1 MSDKISI
8 FWFRRDLRTVDNRGL
23 QEALKGDCPVLP
35 LFIFDTEILSQL
47 DDTRD
52 ARVQFIHREIEDIKH
67 KLEDNYGTSMLIRH
81 GNPLEVWKNLVD
93 EYDIA
98 EVYANRDYE
107 PYARQRDKSVYEFLE
122 GRDIRFRGFKDHVL
136 LEKSEVLKDDGD
148 PYVVF
153 TPYKK
158 TYKSLLRDEHFTDYA
173 IYNYTDNFKKSNA
186 LDSIALEEMGFEAF
200 DFEYPGRTI
209 NREIIEN
216 YHNTRDIP
224 AEQGTTRLSMHL
236 RFGTI
241 SIRKLGAI
249 AREANEKYFDE
260 LIWRDFYQM
269 ILYHFP
275 RSIDNAFREKYDDI
289 AWEKNEEHF
298 EAWCAGKT
306 GYPLVDA
313 AMRELNTTG
322 WMHNRMRMLTA
333 SFLTKHLLID
343 WRWGERYFASKL
355 LDYEA
360 ASNVGGWQWA
370 AGSGVDAA
378 PYFRIFSPERQKEK
392 FDKEEKYIRQYV
404 EEFGSS
410 GYPTPIVD
418 HKAARE
424 RALNRYQQAVKQ

>member
-8 FWFRRDLRTVDNRGL
+8 FWFRRDLRTVDNHGL
-23 QEALKGDCPVLP
+23 QEALKGDYPVLP
-35 LFIFDTEILSQL
+35 LFIFDTEILDKL
-47 DDTRD
+47 EEKED
-52 ARVQFIHREIEDIKH
+52 ARVQFIHQEIEDIKL
-67 KLEDNYGTSMLIRH
+67 KLEENYGTSIIIRH
-81 GNPLEVWKNLVD
+81 GSPKDIWKELVS
-93 EYDIA
+93 EYEIA

-122 GRDIRFRGFKDHVL
+122 NKGIRFRDFKDHVL
-136 LEKSEVLKDDGD
+136 LEKSEVMKDDGE

-158 TYKSLLRDEHFTDYA
+158 TYKSRLRDEHLTDYA
-173 IYNYTDNFKKSNA
+173 IYNYTDNFKKCNK
-186 LDSIALEEMGFEAF
+186 LNSISLNEMGFAAF
-200 DFEYPGRTI
+200 DFDYPGRSI

-224 AEQGTTRLSMHL
+224 SVKGTSRLSMHL

-241 SIRKLGAI
+241 SIRKLAAI
-249 AREANEKYFDE
+249 AREANEKYLDE

-275 RSIDNAFREKYDDI
+275 NSLENAFREKYDDI
-289 AWEKNEEHF
+289 QWENNEEHF

-343 WRWGERYFASKL
+343 WRWGERYFAHKL

-392 FDKEEKYIRQYV
+392 FDKDEKYIRQYV
-404 EEFGSS
+404 AEYGSS
-410 GYPTPIVD
+410 SYPNPIVD
-418 HKAARE
+418 HKEARE
-424 RALNRYQQAVKQ
+424 RALNRYKQAVKQ